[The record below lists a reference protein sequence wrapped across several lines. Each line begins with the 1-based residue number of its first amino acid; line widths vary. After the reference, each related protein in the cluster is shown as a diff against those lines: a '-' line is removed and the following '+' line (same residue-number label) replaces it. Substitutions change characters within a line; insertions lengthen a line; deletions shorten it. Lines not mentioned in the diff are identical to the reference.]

1 MKNNKKKSKQEKGLI
16 GNGFFKEKYKKIM
29 EDSLYKNSIYLMI
42 SSAVMAGFGF
52 FFWLICARL
61 FSAEDI
67 GLATTIISV
76 MGLIASISV
85 LGLNS
90 GLIRYLPTSK
100 DKSKN
105 VNTCFTIV
113 ALIAIIVSCIFLLG
127 LNKFSPRL
135 MFIKQNIIL
144 SFAFIFFMVIYSMNS
159 IIESVF
165 MAIRRAKFILVKN
178 TIFSVLKL
186 VIPFVFI
193 ALGIAGA
200 FGIFSAYMSAML
212 IGFGVVF
219 LILVYKFKYKPKF
232 VFYDDVITKIG
243 KYSFVLYLAGFIGGL
258 TTSLMPLII
267 TNMLHPETTAYY
279 YIAMQIVSLIFI
291 ISGATTNS
299 LFAEGSYNQKSL
311 KKNVQKSIWIISILL
326 IPAILLTFLFGNFI
340 LEAFG
345 EQYSTQGLLFLKVMA
360 LSAILVS
367 INNIFGSVFKVK
379 KKIWGI
385 MTRNIIGTVVTLGL
399 SFILIREYELMGI
412 AYAYI
417 IGQAVT
423 AIAFWIMWKCGKKK
437 DKLKKK
443 TKKKK

>member
-1 MKNNKKKSKQEKGLI
+1 MKNNKKKSKQEKVLI

-165 MAIRRAKFILVKN
+165 MAIRKAKFILVKN

-212 IGFGVVF
+212 IGFVVVF
-219 LILVYKFKYKPKF
+219 FILVYKFKYKPKF

-311 KKNVQKSIWIISILL
+311 KKNVKKSIWIISILL

-367 INNIFGSVFKVK
+367 INNIFGRVFKVK

-423 AIAFWIMWKCGKKK
+423 AISFWIMWKCGKKK

>member
-165 MAIRRAKFILVKN
+165 MAIRKAKFILVKN

-212 IGFGVVF
+212 IGFVVVF
-219 LILVYKFKYKPKF
+219 FILVYKFKYKPKF

-367 INNIFGSVFKVK
+367 INNIFGRVFKVK

-417 IGQAVT
+417 I
-423 AIAFWIMWKCGKKK
+423 
-437 DKLKKK
+437 
-443 TKKKK
+443 